1 MKLTYRLAI
10 SLVLIAFASGISNSQ
25 QKKSAIEESNFRARQ
40 VLAAGIKAMGGLE
53 ALQKIADVTR
63 ELSGTRADEGQGMM
77 PVLPRTVNPPATNHP
92 KIKSLRDVR
101 GQRTR
106 DETEDVI
113 FGGQPIKV
121 RQITSGTT
129 AFSVFEVTKNLR
141 FPVASASVL
150 RAGRFRRYPET
161 LLLVA
166 WNRPETLRSQGVGDF
181 DGRVQNVISFA
192 DVDGTAVA
200 LYFDSTSNLL
210 TKTEVLSDDQLL
222 GDITLETSYSD
233 WRPVEKL
240 TLPFSITDR
249 VGGAVQQDL
258 QTSSIVLNTNP
269 PDSLFAMPE
278 GYAKID
284 PIQPTPTVK
293 KLADGVY
300 AILGPYNSVFVVFKD
315 YVLVLEAG
323 LSNRYAQ
330 SSIAKI
336 KKVASDKPI
345 RYLVSTHFHYD
356 HLGGVRSY
364 IAEGATI
371 VTTPTAKTAI
381 EYAADATH
389 AMRPDALSLNPKAP
403 IVETIKDKRVF
414 DDGLRRV
421 ELYQIS
427 SPHVAEMIIAYMPK
441 EKLLFEA
448 DMLDIHEAGI
458 HPAGNDTVD
467 LAQQLKRLKL
477 DIERIIPVHGRMGT
491 IADLEQALANWSAYK

>member
-1 MKLTYRLAI
+1 MKLIYKLAV
-10 SLVLIAFASGISNSQ
+10 SLVLLSFASGISNSQ

-40 VLAAGIKAMGGLE
+40 VLAAGMKAMGGFE
-53 ALQKIADVTR
+53 ALQQIADVTR
-63 ELSGTRADEGQGMM
+63 ELSGTRADEGQGMT
-77 PVLPRTVNPPATNHP
+77 PVLPRVVNPPATNHP

-101 GQRTR
+101 GQRTF

-121 RQITSGTT
+121 RQVTAGTT

-141 FPVASASVL
+141 FPVASANAL

-161 LLLVA
+161 LILVA
-166 WNRPETLRSQGVGDF
+166 WNRPETLRWQGVGDF
-181 DGRVQNVISFA
+181 DGRAQNVISFA
-192 DVDGTAVA
+192 DVDGTEVA
-200 LYFDSTSNLL
+200 LYFDSTTSLL
-210 TKTEVLSDDQLL
+210 TKTEVLSDDQVL
-222 GDITLETSYSD
+222 GDIILETSYSD

-240 TLPFSITDR
+240 TLPYHITDR

-258 QTSSIVLNTNP
+258 QTSSIALNTHP

-293 KLADGVY
+293 KLADDVY

-330 SSIAKI
+330 ASIAEI
-336 KKVASDKPI
+336 KKVAPGKPI
-345 RYLVSTHFHYD
+345 RYLVSTHFHFD
-356 HLGGVRSY
+356 HLSGVRSY
-364 IAEGATI
+364 IAEGTTI
-371 VTTPTAKTAI
+371 VTTATAKTTI
-381 EYAADATH
+381 EYAAGARH

-414 DDGLRRV
+414 DDGAHRV
-421 ELYQIS
+421 ELYQVS
-427 SPHVAEMIIAYMPK
+427 SPHVGEMIIAYLPK
-441 EKLLFEA
+441 ERLLFEA
-448 DMLDIHEAGI
+448 DMLDIHEAGTQ
-458 HPAGNDTVD
+458 PAGNDTVD
-467 LAQQLKRLKL
+467 LAEQVKKL
-477 DIERIIPVHGRMGT
+477 GLNVQRIVPVHGRMGT
-491 IADLEQALANWSAYK
+491 MADLEQALANWSAYK